1 VPPEAGDDVQQRAVA
16 GVAFSATDGCG
27 GFVPL
32 ASVPVADAAAATS
45 GGADALPTSAW
56 LALLDGELRGEEAE
70 GEDARAVTHT
80 HVALDDAVDASPPR
94 AAAPRAVASRRVA
107 VARAHSPDLFS
118 DSEEEEEAAPA
129 VDDAEDVEVAA
140 SPPAVVSPAAAPP
153 AAADAA
159 AVTLFAAAKAQLR
172 ALAALWADPC
182 ALACEVMRCDPFLS
196 ELAALCA

>member
-1 VPPEAGDDVQQRAVA
+1 MQQRAVA
-16 GVAFSATDGCG
+16 SVASSAADVG

-56 LALLDGELRGEEAE
+56 LALLDGELRGEEAA
-70 GEDARAVTHT
+70 GEEESAVTQPCD
-80 HVALDDAVDASPPR
+80 VLDDAVDASPPR
-94 AAAPRAVASRRVA
+94 AAAPRVVAPRRVA
-107 VARAHSPDLFS
+107 VARAHSPDLLS
-118 DSEEEEEAAPA
+118 DSEEELEEAEEAAPA
-129 VDDAEDVEVAA
+129 VDDAEDVEASA
-140 SPPAVVSPAAAPP
+140 SPPAVASPAAAPP

-182 ALACEVMRCDPFLS
+182 ALACEVVRCDPFLS